1 MSRIVTLTCRKLLEA
16 APEDTAGC
24 KTCHPCNSKQLN
36 KRITFLW
43 GEVSKALLNF
53 TNLSCSTPSDNSS
66 FLSYIRFV
74 CRHDSFKS
82 CWSDFH
88 DRFGQSDNTKVV
100 FLRNSYY
107 RIDFSK

>member
-43 GEVSKALLNF
+43 GEGGGK
-53 TNLSCSTPSDNSS
+53 
-66 FLSYIRFV
+66 
-74 CRHDSFKS
+74 
-82 CWSDFH
+82 
-88 DRFGQSDNTKVV
+88 QSVAKLYKPVV
-100 FLRNSYY
+100 FDPIR
-107 RIDFSK
+107 